1 MTPEIL
7 LKISDILNFSNANDL
22 VCWCIFLFGFFL
34 LARKSNLVPT
44 TRKYLSE
51 RKFLSRQG
59 VLDKGDF
66 LIVKFRWTKIIQ
78 KGEIILEIPL
88 VQTSDSVLCPVKAY
102 RLMCKAGPATADSPS
117 LMLRDNKVDY
127 YRYFQAK
134 LKLCI

>member
-1 MTPEIL
+1 M
-7 LKISDILNFSNANDL
+7 

-59 VLDKGDF
+59 VLDKRDF

-78 KGEIILEIPL
+78 KGERILEIPL

-102 RLMCKAGPATADSPS
+102 RLMCKASPATADSP
-117 LMLRDNKVDY
+117 LFMLRDNKVVY